1 MFTYRLTERIKE
13 MENPVVAGLDPRI
26 EYLPECIINE
36 AIGQHGKTFK
46 AAGKAIR
53 KFNMQ
58 VIDVLC
64 ELVPAIKPQFAY
76 YELYGLEGL
85 SALVDTVAYAK
96 EKGMLV
102 IGDGKRNDIGST
114 AKAYS
119 DAYLGKT
126 NLFGTDVFG
135 MDLDALTVNPYL
147 GIDGIKPFIESCV
160 QYGKGI
166 FVLVKTSNESS
177 GEVQDLKVGDQTIY
191 ERVAMLIAQWSEEL
205 IDAYGYSPVGA
216 VVGATYPEQARKTR
230 QLMPNSYIL
239 VPGYGAQGGTAKDC
253 IPSFHQDGT
262 GALINASRSL
272 VFAYNTKRWSN
283 IYNGENYL
291 EIIREEALRMK
302 KEIKDAFV
310 KNKEEGERYE

>member
-1 MFTYRLTERIKE
+1 MFTHRLTERIKE
-13 MENPVVAGLDPRI
+13 MENPVVAGLDPRL
-26 EYLPECIINE
+26 EYLPESIIHE
-36 AIGQHGKTFK
+36 AVGLHGKTFK
-46 AAGKAIR
+46 AAGYAIR
-53 KFNMQ
+53 KFNEQ

-64 ELVPAIKPQFAY
+64 DMVPAIKPQFAY

-85 SALVDTVAYAK
+85 SALYDTVAYAK
-96 EKGMLV
+96 GKGLLV

-119 DAYLGKT
+119 DAWLGKT

-135 MDLDALTVNPYL
+135 LDLDALTVNPYL
-147 GIDGIKPFIESCV
+147 GIDGIRPFIDTCV

-177 GEVQDLKVGDQTIY
+177 GEIQDLKVGEQTVY
-191 ERVAMLIAQWSEEL
+191 ERVASLVAQWSEGL
-205 IDAYGYSPVGA
+205 IDEYGYSPVGA
-216 VVGATYPEQARKTR
+216 VVGATYPEQAKKTR

-253 IPSFHQDGT
+253 IPSFHKDGT
-262 GALINASRSL
+262 GAVINASRSL
-272 VFAYNTKRWSN
+272 VFAYKTKRWSS

-291 EIIREEALRMK
+291 EIIREEAVRMK
-302 KEIKDAFV
+302 KEIKEAFSE
-310 KNKEEGERYE
+310 KIEEGELHE